1 MNRKLSLGAA
11 LIVAI
16 AAACNV
22 GNSPTQAPPT
32 QPPATQAPPT
42 SPPATPA
49 PTVPPTGSPTGQPG
63 GVRAVFTPTS
73 GASPVVT
80 GEATL
85 TEVNGKTTVVLAIE
99 SSGTEALAAS
109 IQAGTCGS
117 LNPEIAYRL
126 TDVTSGAS
134 TTTISVTIEKLTAT
148 PYAINI
154 SVLGSETE
162 SSLACGQIEILPA
175 S

>member
-16 AAACNV
+16 AAACNA
-22 GNSPTQAPPT
+22 GTGATPTP
-32 QPPATQAPPT
+32 PPATQAPPT
-42 SPPATPA
+42 SAPATPA
-49 PTVPPTGSPTGQPG
+49 PTDSPTGQPG
-63 GVRAVFTPTS
+63 GVRAIFTPTS
-73 GASPVVT
+73 GASPIVT

-85 TEVNGKTTVVLAIE
+85 TEVNGKTTIVIAIE
-99 SSGTEALAAS
+99 SSGTGALAAS

-134 TTTISVTIEKLTAT
+134 ATTISVSIEKLTAS

-162 SSLACGQIEILPA
+162 SSLACGQIEIVPA